1 MFSIRVPATS
11 ANLGAGFDCLAL
23 AIDMYNTFTFTE
35 APRGF
40 RGDNLI
46 YRSYYSVFEHFGA
59 EIIDIKI
66 DVDSNIPI
74 SRGLGSS
81 ASCIVAGV
89 LAANKILNFPLSD
102 GEVLNLA
109 NLIEGHPDNV
119 SAALNG
125 GITVSATE
133 RGKVLTNKI
142 IPADL
147 FKLVALIPDF
157 ELSTKESRSVIPREI
172 SLDEAVFNIQ
182 RTALLL
188 SSLINGN
195 LDFLKLATEDK
206 IHQPYR
212 MKLIENSDEIFH
224 IAYELG
230 ALAVFLSGAGPTIM
244 CIIKKDDDNFK
255 PKLDDKLMNISGGWK
270 SFEHKIENYGAK
282 IIN

>member
-1 MFSIRVPATS
+1 VFSIRVPATS

-23 AIDMYNTFTFTE
+23 AIDMYNTFTFTH

-46 YRSYYSVFEHFGA
+46 YRSYYAVFKYLGA

-102 GEVLNLA
+102 GEILNIA
-109 NLIEGHPDNV
+109 NSIEGHPDNV

-125 GITVSATE
+125 GITISAADN
-133 RGKVLTNKI
+133 GKVLTNKI
-142 IPADL
+142 IPPDL
-147 FKLVALIPDF
+147 IKLVALVPEF

-172 SLDEAVFNIQ
+172 SLENAVFGIQ

-188 SSLINGN
+188 SSLMNGN
-195 LDFLKLATEDK
+195 LEFLRFATEDK

-212 MKLIENSDEIFH
+212 MKLIKNSEKIFH
-224 IAYELG
+224 TAYELG

-244 CIIKKDDDNFK
+244 CIIQKEDDRFK
-255 PKLDDKLMNISGGWK
+255 SQLDDKLKNISGGWK
-270 SFEHKIENYGAK
+270 SFEHKIEVDGAK
-282 IIN
+282 INN

>member
-46 YRSYYSVFEHFGA
+46 YRSYYAVFEHLGA

-89 LAANKILNFPLSD
+89 LAANKILNYPLSD
-102 GEVLNLA
+102 GEVLNFA

-133 RGKVLTNKI
+133 SGKVLTNKI

-244 CIIKKDDDNFK
+244 CITKKDDDEFK

-270 SFEHKIENYGAK
+270 SFEHKIENYGAT

>member
-46 YRSYYSVFEHFGA
+46 YRSYYAVFEHFGA

-89 LAANKILNFPLSD
+89 LAANKILNFSLSD
-102 GEVLNLA
+102 GEVLNFA
-109 NLIEGHPDNV
+109 NVIEGHPDNV

-195 LDFLKLATEDK
+195 LDFLKFATEDK

-244 CIIKKDDDNFK
+244 CIIKKDDDEFK
-255 PKLDDKLMNISGGWK
+255 PKLDDKLMNIAGGWK
-270 SFEHKIENYGAK
+270 SFEHKIEKYGAT